1 MKRKEDMT
9 YDELTLRSIIIDCR
23 KDLIGG
29 IENAYLDNSEE
40 EFFKT
45 YGTLNLETICNTI
58 YSEIMDGK
66 EKFLASPMRN
76 IAIEKKHIKFMGEKF
91 VRELIMDR
99 VLADYKK
106 HGWDFP
112 HSVVND

>member
-1 MKRKEDMT
+1 
-9 YDELTLRSIIIDCR
+9 
-23 KDLIGG
+23 
-29 IENAYLDNSEE
+29 
-40 EFFKT
+40 
-45 YGTLNLETICNTI
+45 
-58 YSEIMDGK
+58 
-66 EKFLASPMRN
+66 MRN